1 MPHSSASLLPGQS
14 PLLVVISGPSGVGK
28 DTVIQELKK
37 RNLPLHVV
45 VTATDRKP
53 RPNEVDGVDYHFVS
67 TTRFEEMIRNHEL
80 IEYARVYDDYK
91 GIPKREVTDAMH
103 SGKDVIFRVDVQGAA
118 RLRQLFPE
126 VVMIF
131 LLPSSFEELEA
142 RLAARHTE
150 TPATLQKR
158 IQTAREE
165 MKRLPEFEYA
175 VVNAD
180 GQLEKTIDQ
189 ILAILTA
196 EHLKVKPRTYSL

>member
-1 MPHSSASLLPGQS
+1 MPHSSASLLSGQS

-28 DTVIQELKK
+28 DTVIRELKK

-67 TTRFEEMIRNHEL
+67 TARFEEMIRNHEL

-131 LLPSSFEELEA
+131 LLPASFDELEA
-142 RLAARHTE
+142 RLAVRHTE

-189 ILAILTA
+189 ILAILIA

>member
-1 MPHSSASLLPGQS
+1 MPHSSTSLLPGQS

-67 TTRFEEMIRNHEL
+67 TARFEEMIRNHEL

-91 GIPKREVTDAMH
+91 GIPKREVSDAMH

-126 VVMIF
+126 AVMIF
-131 LLPSSFEELEA
+131 LLPASFEELEA
-142 RLAARHTE
+142 RLTARHTE

-158 IQTAREE
+158 IQTAQEE

-196 EHLKVKPRTYSL
+196 EHLKVHPRTYSL

>member
-1 MPHSSASLLPGQS
+1 MPHTPASLLPGQN

-28 DTVIQELKK
+28 DTVIQELKR

-53 RPNEVDGVDYHFVS
+53 RSNEVDGVDYHFVS
-67 TTRFEEMIRNHEL
+67 TRRFEEMIHNQEL

-91 GIPKREVTDAMH
+91 GIPKREVTDAMR

-126 VVMIF
+126 AVMIF
-131 LLPSSFEELEA
+131 LLPASMEELEA

-150 TPATLQKR
+150 TPAALKKR
-158 IQTAREE
+158 IETAREE

-180 GQLEKTIDQ
+180 GQLEKTIEQ

>member
-1 MPHSSASLLPGQS
+1 MAHSPVSLLPGQS

-28 DTVIQELKK
+28 DTVIQELKR

-45 VTATDRKP
+45 VTATDRLP
-53 RPNEVDGVDYHFVS
+53 RAGEVDGVDYHFVS
-67 TTRFEEMIRNHEL
+67 TQRFEEMIRNHEL

-91 GIPKREVTDAMH
+91 GIPRREVTDAMQ

-126 VVMIF
+126 AVMIF
-131 LLPSSFEELEA
+131 LLPASMEELEA

-150 TPATLQKR
+150 TPETLKKR
-158 IQTAREE
+158 IETAREE
-165 MKRLPEFEYA
+165 MKRLNEFEYA

-180 GQLEKTIDQ
+180 GQLEKTIEQ

>member
-1 MPHSSASLLPGQS
+1 MPHSSASLLPARR

-37 RNLPLHVV
+37 RNLSLHVV

-53 RPNEVDGVDYHFVS
+53 RPSEVDGVDYHFVS
-67 TTRFEEMIRNHEL
+67 TARFEEMIRNQEL

-91 GIPKREVTDAMH
+91 GIPRSEVTDAMH

-131 LLPSSFEELEA
+131 LLPASFDELEA

>member
-1 MPHSSASLLPGQS
+1 MPHSSASLLPARR

-37 RNLPLHVV
+37 RNLSLHVV

-53 RPNEVDGVDYHFVS
+53 RPSEVDGVDYHFVS
-67 TTRFEEMIRNHEL
+67 TACFEEMIRNQEL

-91 GIPKREVTDAMH
+91 GIPRREVTDAMH

-126 VVMIF
+126 AVMIF
-131 LLPSSFEELEA
+131 LLPASFEELAA

-150 TPATLQKR
+150 TPVTLQKR
-158 IQTAREE
+158 IQTAQEE

-196 EHLKVKPRTYSL
+196 EHLKVKHRTYSL